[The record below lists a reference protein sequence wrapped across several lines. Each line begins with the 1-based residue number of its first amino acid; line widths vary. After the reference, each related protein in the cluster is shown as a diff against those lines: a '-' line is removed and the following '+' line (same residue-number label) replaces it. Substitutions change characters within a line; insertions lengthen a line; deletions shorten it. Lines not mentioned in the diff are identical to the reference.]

1 MHYCLIIGNLSDV
14 LSITLDDVAH
24 ARYAAHMG
32 HASSCAV
39 HIGGALPRPCLQALM
54 IAVLVCPSH
63 RTFGSDCK
71 SVMNGYRD
79 EQVD

>member
-1 MHYCLIIGNLSDV
+1 MHYCLIIGNLSDI

-24 ARYAAHMG
+24 ARYAAHM
-32 HASSCAV
+32 
-39 HIGGALPRPCLQALM
+39 GGALPRPCLQALM